1 MDEKTEELRDIFL
14 DVSEEETVTESQS
27 EDRGSLTDQGG
38 SVDERLR
45 EVIDQLRE
53 KFGFGTDLADEQR
66 CDLIRLFYDDA
77 DDAAIADE
85 LGVAAETVF
94 AARLELHL
102 LREGEPAVDESVASR
117 LRETDA
123 APATVAAEEGLDVET
138 VERAA
143 RVVEAQERS
152 RRVSH
157 RFRTAFEEALTDADL
172 MGQLAADAHDD
183 GLDDATEGAEVDV
196 DF

>member
-27 EDRGSLTDQGG
+27 EGRGSLTDEGG
-38 SVDERLR
+38 SVDDRLR

-53 KFGFGTDLADEQR
+53 KFGFEADLTDEQR
-66 CDLIRLFYDDA
+66 CELVRLFYDDTE
-77 DDAAIADE
+77 DAAIADD
-85 LGVAAETVF
+85 LGVAERTVF
-94 AARLELHL
+94 EARLELHL
-102 LREGEPAVDESVASR
+102 LRDEEPAVDEAVASR

-123 APATVAAEEGLDVET
+123 APATVAAEEGLDVEA

-143 RVVEAQERS
+143 RVVEAEERS

-172 MGQLAADAHDD
+172 MGQFAADAQDD